1 MNKYVEIS
9 IIPYFLLWIGYSYI
23 GEYRMFVIGII
34 PFICFMIYIL
44 VDIPISKIELINL
57 DIIK

>member
-23 GEYRMFVIGII
+23 GEYRMFAIGII

-44 VDIPISKIELINL
+44 IDIPISKIELINL
-57 DIIK
+57 DVIK